1 MYEEIIDNARIINSH
16 IGYRTAGNKGL
27 GVFALCNI
35 KANTILT
42 YAVIRTIGKSDC
54 RTVRSTDIFHHLFV
68 DRRTYSDNPK
78 DCELH
83 IAFGSISIIN
93 HAENP
98 NCYLQW
104 EYNDLHSFVNLIASR
119 DIFIGEEIMISYE
132 NISDYDF
139 L

>member
-1 MYEEIIDNARIINSH
+1 MYAEKIYGERIINTH
-16 IGYRTAGNKGL
+16 IGYRTAGKKGL
-27 GVFALCNI
+27 GVFALRNI
-35 KANTILT
+35 KVNTILT
-42 YAVIRTIGKSDC
+42 CAVFRTIRKSDC
-54 RTVRSTDIFHHLFV
+54 RIVRSTEIFHHLFV

-83 IAFGSISIIN
+83 IAFGSISVIN

-98 NCYLQW
+98 NCYLRW
-104 EYNDLHSFVNLIASR
+104 EYNGRYSFVNLISSR
-119 DIFIGEEIMISYE
+119 NIFRDEEILISYE

>member
-1 MYEEIIDNARIINSH
+1 MQEENIDDSRTINTH

-35 KANTILT
+35 KATTIIT
-42 YAVIRTIGKSDC
+42 SAIFRTIRKSDC
-54 RTVRSTDIFHHLFV
+54 RTLRSIDIFHHLFV

-83 IAFGSISIIN
+83 LAFGSISIVN
-93 HAENP
+93 HGENP

-104 EYNDLHSFVNLIASR
+104 EYNDLHSFVNLISSR
-119 DIFIGEEIMISYE
+119 DIYIDEEIVISYE